1 MFEYVMLNG
10 VNDSE
15 ADAREMVRLLKGI
28 RSKVNLIPFNPWPGA
43 PYTCSSN
50 NRIHAFGRII
60 MEAGIASP
68 IRKTRGEDIMAA
80 CGQLKSLSELKK
92 GQKVVC
98 IYTNSQNATYPAIK
112 IISLETPATTTPTP
126 TKKP

>member
-1 MFEYVMLNG
+1 MPIAGQSSVFSAETP
-10 VNDSE
+10 S
-15 ADAREMVRLLKGI
+15 ADAC
-28 RSKVNLIPFNPWPGA
+28 NPWPGA

-80 CGQLKSLSELKK
+80 CGQLKSMSELKK
-92 GQKVVC
+92 GQKV
-98 IYTNSQNATYPAIK
+98 K
-112 IISLETPATTTPTP
+112 L
-126 TKKP
+126 KP

>member
-1 MFEYVMLNG
+1 MQKEL
-10 VNDSE
+10 
-15 ADAREMVRLLKGI
+15 VRLLKGI

-43 PYTCSSN
+43 PYTCPSN

-80 CGQLKSLSELKK
+80 CGQLKSMSELKK
-92 GQKVVC
+92 GQKV
-98 IYTNSQNATYPAIK
+98 K
-112 IISLETPATTTPTP
+112 I
-126 TKKP
+126 